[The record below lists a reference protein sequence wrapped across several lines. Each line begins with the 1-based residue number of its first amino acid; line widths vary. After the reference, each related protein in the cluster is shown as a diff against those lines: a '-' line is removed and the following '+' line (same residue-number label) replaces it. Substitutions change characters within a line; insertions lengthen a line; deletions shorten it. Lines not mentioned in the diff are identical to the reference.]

1 MRPVSLISRR
11 RRRQLSRRSRRPAKR
26 SRLGDAP
33 WKTTYRVD
41 SIAYTQLRGMFRT
54 PKRIAFPKIP
64 IMIKHISIR
73 LRLATFLMLGAGLA
87 QGALAADPAPASSSI
102 SPTTIDA
109 VLKGG
114 KKSGGDD
121 FLPVDEA
128 FRFSA
133 FPDGADHVKL
143 VWQIA
148 DGYYLYRARVK
159 VSTTSQQAQLGALQM
174 PTGETKQDEFFGKQE
189 IYHHELV
196 AGVPVA
202 RAAAAAISLPLEVT
216 YQGCASAGL
225 CYPPQ
230 TKSITVSLTA
240 SNGPGA
246 GSAGAGSLADG
257 GSGGTGAGGNAGSTT
272 AGGANGLADTAAG
285 GGPSGANGAP
295 TATGAAGFNAASV
308 PVTPGANGGF
318 VSEQDRF
325 AALITSGNTFLM
337 LGGFFLAGLL
347 LAFTPCVL
355 PMVPIL
361 SGIIAGQGKDVT
373 TGRAFTLSLTYV
385 LGMALT
391 YTIAGAL
398 CAAAGKQVQTLF
410 QQPWILGLFAAVFVA
425 LALSMF
431 GLFTI
436 QMPSAIQ
443 SRLADVSNRQTAGT
457 FGGVALMGILS
468 ALIVTTCVG
477 PALVGALVVIGQTG
491 QIARGAAALFAMSL
505 GMGTPLLIVGASAG
519 KLLPKA
525 GAWMDAVKK
534 LFGVMMLAV
543 ADWMLAR
550 IIPERFGLLLW
561 AIPAFICAWILW
573 TEIKPRTSIGWM
585 VRFAGVAAGLYG
597 ASLIA
602 GYALGNTDPLAPLA
616 SRSAQSQEL
625 AFEPI
630 KSVADLQKAITRANA
645 QGRTVL
651 VDFSAKW
658 CVSCKEMEKYT
669 FTDTAVKTALDH
681 TVLLRA
687 DVTDNDADDQA
698 LLKHMGII
706 GPPTIAFYGLNGS
719 ERANYRVVGFM
730 KAPEFASHAREA
742 LGG

>member
-1 MRPVSLISRR
+1 MTF
-11 RRRQLSRRSRRPAKR
+11 K
-26 SRLGDAP
+26 
-33 WKTTYRVD
+33 
-41 SIAYTQLRGMFRT
+41 
-54 PKRIAFPKIP
+54 
-64 IMIKHISIR
+64 MIKHITIA
-73 LRLATFLMLGAGLA
+73 LRLAAAFALGAGLA
-87 QGALAADPAPASSSI
+87 QGAWAADTPASTSPASSSTSSI
-102 SPTTIDA
+102 SPNTIDA
-109 VLKGG
+109 VLGG
-114 KKSGGDD
+114 AKKSGGGDD
-121 FLPVDEA
+121 FLQVDEA

-159 VSTTSQQAQLGALQM
+159 VATTSTQAQLGALEM
-174 PTGETKQDEFFGKQE
+174 PKGEIKQDEFFGKQE

-202 RAAAAAISLPLEVT
+202 RASATAFALPLEVT

-230 TKSITVSLTA
+230 TKTITVNLTA

-246 GSAGAGSLADG
+246 GGASGVASNVAGVAGSA
-257 GSGGTGAGGNAGSTT
+257 SVGAGG
-272 AGGANGLADTAAG
+272 AGGLASTAADRTASG
-285 GGPSGANGAP
+285 SAAASSGASS
-295 TATGAAGFNAASV
+295 TVAAGPPAA
-308 PVTPGANGGF
+308 GAF

-325 AALITSGNTFLM
+325 AALITSGNIFLM
-337 LGGFFLAGLL
+337 LGGFFLAGLV

-373 TGRAFTLSLTYV
+373 TRRAFALSLTYV
-385 LGMALT
+385 LGMSLT

-410 QQPWILGLFAAVFVA
+410 QQPWILGLFAALFVV

-436 QMPSAIQ
+436 QMPASIQ
-443 SRLADVSNRQTAGT
+443 SRVADVSNRQQAGT
-457 FGGVALMGILS
+457 FGGVALMGVLS

-525 GAWMDAVKK
+525 GAWMDTVKK

-543 ADWMLAR
+543 AAWMLAR
-550 IIPERFGLLLW
+550 IIPEHFSLLLW
-561 AIPAFICAWILW
+561 AIPAFICAWLLL
-573 TEIKPRTSIGWM
+573 TEIRKSTSIAWM
-585 VRFAGVAAGLYG
+585 VRFVGVAAGLYG
-597 ASLIA
+597 VSLIA
-602 GYALGNTDPLAPLA
+602 GFALGNTDPLAPLA
-616 SRSAQSQEL
+616 SRAGQSQEL
-625 AFEPI
+625 AFQHI
-630 KSVADLQKAITRANA
+630 KSVTDLQKAITQANA
-645 QGRTVL
+645 EGRTVL

-669 FTDTAVKTALDH
+669 FTDAAVKTALDH

-706 GPPTIAFYGLNGS
+706 GPPTIAFYGLNGT
-719 ERANYRVVGFM
+719 ERSNYRVVGFM